1 VEFSREQSLHK
12 RVNLITS
19 VFRYGLTNL
28 IQGVLISEGILQYR
42 NSWRASAV
50 GVEAELNGHP
60 LDWLETTASF
70 SAQRTRGIDDGQHLQ
85 NSPACLV
92 QFRASAPL
100 WRQRLVVSGAA
111 RYVGSRSS
119 AYADR
124 IPAVTLADLT
134 VTARRL
140 NPSLD
145 LQFGIRNLL
154 NRQYSDPLSPEH
166 TPHFLPGAGRN
177 VYVRLIW
184 RNE

>member
-1 VEFSREQSLHK
+1 
-12 RVNLITS
+12 
-19 VFRYGLTNL
+19 
-28 IQGVLISEGILQYR
+28 
-42 NSWRASAV
+42 
-50 GVEAELNGHP
+50 
-60 LDWLETTASF
+60 
-70 SAQRTRGIDDGQHLQ
+70 
-85 NSPACLV
+85 
-92 QFRASAPL
+92 
-100 WRQRLVVSGAA
+100 VVSGAA